1 MASEIKVDTIVNAG
15 GDNDSGI
22 DLATN
27 DQVKI
32 KLAGTEVAKITT
44 SEVSFNE
51 NSADTDFRVE
61 SNNEA
66 NMFVVDAGN
75 DRIGIGTNA
84 PAHKLDVVES
94 ADAFGARITNNSDG
108 SQGLQVRTSDNDGG
122 QFILDLQSSTSATG
136 TDYSS
141 KVVVDKAGNLLVGT
155 TSTNLSNT
163 DNDEHIIM
171 EQDGEFKMQGAAKI
185 LMTLNRN
192 LNGGEILSIKQEN
205 NAVGGIDANSSSV
218 DFNTSSDYR
227 LKENVTTSWDAT
239 TRLKQLKPVRF
250 SWKKEGKSEA
260 DTDGFL
266 AHEVS
271 SVVPQAT
278 KGTKDEVVTQKGIDD
293 GIYPKDAKVGDAHM
307 QSIDHS
313 KLVPLLVKTIQELE
327 ARIATLESK

>member
-122 QFILDLQSSTSATG
+122 QFIPDLQSSTSATG
-136 TDYSS
+136 TD
-141 KVVVDKAGNLLVGT
+141 
-155 TSTNLSNT
+155 
-163 DNDEHIIM
+163 
-171 EQDGEFKMQGAAKI
+171 
-185 LMTLNRN
+185 
-192 LNGGEILSIKQEN
+192 
-205 NAVGGIDANSSSV
+205 
-218 DFNTSSDYR
+218 
-227 LKENVTTSWDAT
+227 
-239 TRLKQLKPVRF
+239 
-250 SWKKEGKSEA
+250 
-260 DTDGFL
+260 
-266 AHEVS
+266 
-271 SVVPQAT
+271 
-278 KGTKDEVVTQKGIDD
+278 
-293 GIYPKDAKVGDAHM
+293 
-307 QSIDHS
+307 
-313 KLVPLLVKTIQELE
+313 
-327 ARIATLESK
+327 